1 MQAMLHCSIC
11 GVVCF
16 SYSPVGANKERVE
29 LKSNGVDNVKNSSTI
44 FPEAVG
50 KDRKDTMTT
59 LRFNTIW
66 DLSLVSR
73 GERSEG
79 ESRTRTA
86 PVSERFLTIWDS
98 APLPRAKA
106 AASKRARRRMPR
118 FYI

>member
-1 MQAMLHCSIC
+1 M
-11 GVVCF
+11 
-16 SYSPVGANKERVE
+16 
-29 LKSNGVDNVKNSSTI
+29 KNSSII

-66 DLSLVSR
+66 DLPRVSC

-79 ESRTRTA
+79 ESQNRTA
-86 PVSERFLTIWDS
+86 PASERFLTIWDS